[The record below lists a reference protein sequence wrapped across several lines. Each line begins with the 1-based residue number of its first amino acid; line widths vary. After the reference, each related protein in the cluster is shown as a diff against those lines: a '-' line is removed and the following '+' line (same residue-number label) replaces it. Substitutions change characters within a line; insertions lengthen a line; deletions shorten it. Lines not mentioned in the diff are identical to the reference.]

1 MTSQIRF
8 WCLKPPTCDR
18 KLARPG
24 SYARNRSRAFVL
36 RAIARGERRLDKV
49 EDAEAVLARE
59 DGLVGPGF
67 VIGLRAQSHVA
78 SGAET
83 VADFSQRQPAPRL
96 PHALVKFAHVAAQRD
111 FELLPPREP
120 AIAFFRGCLAGG
132 LQARLL
138 RRPPGRFT
146 LEVRRRFLDFFL
158 ELFRLDHPLQDL
170 VFDFADVGLFAR
182 SEERRV
188 GKECRSRW
196 SPYH

>member
-1 MTSQIRF
+1 MAWRGDGQVPEASNALVAMTSQIRF
-8 WCLKPPTCDR
+8 WCLKPLTCDR

-24 SYARNRSRAFVL
+24 SYARNRPRAFVL

-83 VADFSQRQPAPRL
+83 
-96 PHALVKFAHVAAQRD
+96 
-111 FELLPPREP
+111 
-120 AIAFFRGCLAGG
+120 
-132 LQARLL
+132 
-138 RRPPGRFT
+138 
-146 LEVRRRFLDFFL
+146 
-158 ELFRLDHPLQDL
+158 
-170 VFDFADVGLFAR
+170 R